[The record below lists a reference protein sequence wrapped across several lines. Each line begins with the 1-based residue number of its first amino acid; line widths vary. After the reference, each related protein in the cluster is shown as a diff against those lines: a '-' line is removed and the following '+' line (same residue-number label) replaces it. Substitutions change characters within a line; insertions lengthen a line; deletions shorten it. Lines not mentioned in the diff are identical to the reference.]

1 MDDYKIFC
9 SYFIENKALFGGF
22 PTQGQADILMNMGV
36 KYFVDLTFPSEVPK
50 KYNINSDCLYI
61 NYPIPDRSVP
71 NNVTNFTSLLLGV
84 SDALEN
90 LSESKKIYVH
100 CKGGHGRSGILVACL
115 IYLHFQNKSTR
126 ECLELTNKA
135 HNERTVM
142 RDKWRKIGSPQ
153 TAQQKKYVHK
163 LFSDLVFFRSFK
175 NGSTSGFS
183 NYSYHP
189 VNSPGSKLLPKG
201 IFPSSEALFQAS
213 KNISDESYIARQQQ
227 AKNPRVSK
235 TIGSRIAV
243 TNEWEK
249 NRLEIMKEILTLK
262 TSQHPEILCKLTRTG
277 LRKIIYNNRLDD
289 YFGLGPHG
297 RGKNM
302 YGKIL
307 MEIRDK
313 RYREMSPEF
322 TRADI

>member
-1 MDDYKIFC
+1 MEFC
-9 SYFIENKALFGGF
+9 SYFIKEKALFGGY
-22 PTQGQADILMNMGV
+22 PTNNSKNELKEQGVMV
-36 KYFVDLTFPSEVPK
+36 FVDLTTEQERENLE
-50 KYNINSDCLYI
+50 KYFLDDELFYI
-61 NYPIPDRSVP
+61 NYPIEDRKIPIDPYDFTIFIAFLAKVIRKLP
-71 NNVTNFTSLLLGV
+71 NK
-84 SDALEN
+84 
-90 LSESKKIYVH
+90 KKIYIH